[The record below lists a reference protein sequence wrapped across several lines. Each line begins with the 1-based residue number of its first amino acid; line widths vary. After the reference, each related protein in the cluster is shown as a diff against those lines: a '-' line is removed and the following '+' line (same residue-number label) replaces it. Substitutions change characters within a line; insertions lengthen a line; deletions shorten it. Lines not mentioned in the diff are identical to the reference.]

1 MSDICDKDIKML
13 QEAEKRGHLAEVR
26 SGKPLWGEWNV
37 NLPWKDEWKSGWRS
51 GDNFQ
56 KGKAMPTSHAW
67 KRKSM
72 FPDRKYR
79 LWETE
84 KHTSGFKCRGRMFG

>member
-1 MSDICDKDIKML
+1 MLDICDKDIKML
-13 QEAEKRGHLAEVR
+13 QEVEKRGYFVEVR
-26 SGKPLWGEWNV
+26 LGKFLWGEWNV
-37 NLPWKDEWKSGWRS
+37 NLLWKDEWKSGWRS

-56 KGKAMPTSHAW
+56 KGKVMLISYVW

-72 FPDRKYR
+72 FSDRKYR

-84 KHTSGFKCRGRMFG
+84 KYISGFKCRGRMFG